1 MSISSIFEREE
12 FKPYLGQWRT
22 RITELARRK
31 SYYNGSVYRKMRGAL
46 GWLAPRVFQKIKPLY
61 LPLSRA
67 VDVDAGI
74 IPGGWALAKDAP
86 DKWRTA
92 MATVFEWSE
101 WATDGVLFVHYGA
114 QYGVSGLKIADL
126 REAKRVVVKPVD
138 PSRFL
143 LVASG
148 QYDSTPAMSLWV
160 ERRAEATGEA
170 FEYAEVIEPERVR
183 TYKDGAPT
191 GFDGREPEYVNE
203 LKFVPFVE
211 VRHIETGEALGECTF
226 QRAIPLLDEVNKLAS
241 KLAEI
246 VGKHAEPQWAVIGAE
261 AGDLVKSGDN
271 VWFIP
276 QGGDVRPLVADIDI
290 AGVLAFIQEIRDQ
303 VHGSLP
309 ELAFDDLRRKDQIA
323 TATLELQLM
332 ELVLKVK
339 RTRPNYDQGLVNA
352 LRLAGRASASM
363 GVSLAAALD
372 DEALALDGKRAV
384 LPLDPET
391 AMRLEMQS
399 LELEMQ
405 RAMMQGG

>member
-1 MSISSIFEREE
+1 MSISSIFERAE
-12 FKPYLGQWRT
+12 FKPYYGRWRT
-22 RITELARRK
+22 RTVELTRRK
-31 SYYNGSVYRKMRGAL
+31 SYYDGSVYRKQGAL

-74 IPGGWALAKDAP
+74 IPGGWALAEGAP

-92 MATVFEWSE
+92 MDTVFEWSE
-101 WATDGVLFVHYGA
+101 WSTDGVLFVHYGA
-114 QYGVSGLKIADL
+114 QYGVSGLKVADL
-126 REAKRVVVKPVD
+126 REQKRVVIKPVD
-138 PSRFL
+138 PSRFM

-160 ERRAEATGEA
+160 EKRADVTGET
-170 FEYAEVIEPERVR
+170 FEYAEVIEPGRVR
-183 TYKDGAPT
+183 TFRDGRPT
-191 GFDGREPEYVNE
+191 GFDGREEEYVNE

-211 VRHIETGEALGECTF
+211 ARHIETGEALGECTF

-246 VGKHAEPQWAVIGAE
+246 VSRHAEPQWAVIGAE

-290 AGVLAFIQEIRDQ
+290 TGVLAFIQEIRDQ
-303 VHGSLP
+303 VHGALP
-309 ELAFDDLRRKDQIA
+309 ELAFDDLRKKDQVA

-352 LRLAGRASASM
+352 LRLAGRAAGTM
-363 GVSLAAALD
+363 GLGEVAALD
-372 DEALALDGKRAV
+372 DEALTLDAERAV

-391 AMRLEMQS
+391 AMRLEMQQ